1 MVKKVLIT
9 GVSGQ
14 TGSYAVDYLLAHT
27 DCEIVGIVRRLSV
40 PNHRNISHIKNKRF
54 RVEVA
59 DVTDKTS
66 ITNLI
71 VAEKP
76 DYFINFAANS
86 FVGNSWEMP
95 YNHMETNFLA
105 VLHQLEAIKNNCPL
119 CRYYNAGSS
128 EEWGNIDYSPQD
140 ELHPLKPR
148 SPYAVSKIAARHT
161 IKVYRESYGLYAIQ
175 GSLTNH
181 ESKRRGDDFL
191 TQKVAQGVARIKTA
205 ITQKK
210 SFTPIELGNLEA
222 KRDWSHAADFVHG
235 IWRMVNQEK
244 YNEDL
249 KKAFLSRGRITA
261 PFEIRSDIEWL
272 SKNIKEYVLSSNE
285 THSIREF
292 VEKAFG
298 VAGIKGSWQ
307 LGFTKEDE
315 TFEGNS
321 GTLVKINPK
330 FYRPAEVDLLCGDSS
345 LARRELLW
353 VPHYNF
359 DSLVEEMVLSA
370 LQCPLLTK

>member
-1 MVKKVLIT
+1 MIKKVLIT

-40 PNHRNISHIKNKRF
+40 PNHRNISHIKNNRF

-140 ELHPLKPR
+140 ELHPFKPR

-210 SFTPIELGNLEA
+210 SFAPIELGNLDA

-235 IWRMVNQEK
+235 IWRMVNQEQ
-244 YNEDL
+244 YREDL
-249 KKAFLSRGRITA
+249 SPHHVTRNVKTSQYWSPYL
-261 PFEIRSDIEWL
+261 
-272 SKNIKEYVLSSNE
+272 KEYVLSSNE

-315 TFEGNS
+315 TFEGDS

-353 VPHYNF
+353 VPHYDF
-359 DSLVEEMVLSA
+359 GSLVEEMVLSA